1 MKRLVR
7 EIIDRALIEDVGPG
21 DLTTNATVD
30 PDKEGRASVIAKEG
44 FVLAGMDIF
53 LQVFLTLDRSMD
65 FSCGYLDGDV
75 VRKGRVICEL
85 HGPLQA
91 LLTGERVALNILQ
104 RMSGIA
110 TLTSRYVA
118 AVSGTKAR
126 ILDTRK
132 TTPGLR
138 VLEKYAVT
146 AGGGKNHRFGL
157 YDGVLIKDN
166 HIAAAGGIKKAV
178 KAARNAAPH
187 GFKIEV
193 ECTTMDEVKQAL
205 AAKADIIMLDNMD
218 TETISHAVKAIGGK
232 ALIEASGNMTLTR
245 VRSVA
250 ETGVDFIS
258 VGALT
263 HSAPAV
269 DISMKIKA

>member
-7 EIIDRALIEDVGPG
+7 EIIDRALMEDIGPG

-30 PDKEGRASVIAKEG
+30 PDKDGKAAVIAKEG
-44 FVLAGMDIF
+44 FVLAGIDIF

-65 FSCGYLDGDV
+65 FSCEYLDGDV
-75 VRKGRVICEL
+75 VKKGSIIAEL
-85 HGPLQA
+85 TGPLIA

-110 TLTSRYVA
+110 TLTSKYVG

-146 AGGGKNHRFGL
+146 VGGGKNHRFGL
-157 YDGVLIKDN
+157 YDGVLVKDN

-178 KAARNAAPH
+178 LALREAAPH
-187 GFKIEV
+187 GLKIEV
-193 ECTTMDEVKQAL
+193 ECTTLDEVSQAL
-205 AAKADIIMLDNMD
+205 AAKAEVIMLDNMD
-218 TETISHAVKAIGGK
+218 TDTISDAVKAVAGK
-232 ALIEASGNMTLTR
+232 ALIEASGNMTVSR
-245 VRSVA
+245 VREVA
-250 ETGVDFIS
+250 RTGVDFIS

-269 DISMKIKA
+269 DISMKIVS